1 MLWKWIQ
8 MLLFPFLEKKTS
20 GDMVLKTMAQC

>member
-20 GDMVLKTMAQC
+20 SDTILKTMAQC